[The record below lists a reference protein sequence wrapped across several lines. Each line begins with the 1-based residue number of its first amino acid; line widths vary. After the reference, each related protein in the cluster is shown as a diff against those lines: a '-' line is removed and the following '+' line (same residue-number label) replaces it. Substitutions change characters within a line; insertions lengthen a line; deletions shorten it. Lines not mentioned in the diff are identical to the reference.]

1 MIVSANKHEFNMTDY
16 KSIFEEAEKTL
27 KKQSWFSEM
36 EFDGQYGHF
45 KKIEN
50 KKRTNQEIF
59 ELLVMIIFYSGFRA
73 TTIEQK
79 EKVILGHLSDYTRV
93 ALFNDNDLSRILGDT
108 RMVRNKRKI
117 GSCIFNAKTFKK
129 IVEEHGSFQIYL
141 DSFAA
146 NSSFE
151 NFVLLKEELQ
161 YRFDY
166 LGGTT
171 VYHFLTELGFQ
182 ALKPDRVILR
192 IFKRLGLIESEKQLL
207 KSVIL
212 GRKFS
217 KATEHPIR
225 YIDIILVKYG
235 QKGRSKK
242 FGLADGICVEKNP
255 RCKVCGLSKHCD
267 YYRMSFNMLNG

>member
-1 MIVSANKHEFNMTDY
+1 MTDY

-27 KKQSWFSEM
+27 KRQSWFSEV
-36 EFDGQYGHF
+36 EFDAQYGHF

-50 KKRTNQEIF
+50 KKRTDQEVF

-79 EKVILGHLSDYTRV
+79 EKIILGYLSDYTRV
-93 ALFNDNDLSRILGDT
+93 ALFNDSDLSRILEDT
-108 RMVRNKRKI
+108 KMVRNKRKI
-117 GSCIFNAKTFKK
+117 ESCISNAKTFKN
-129 IVEEHGSFQIYL
+129 IVDEHGGFQNYL
-141 DSFAA
+141 NNFTA
-146 NSSFE
+146 NTSFE
-151 NFVLLKEELQ
+151 NLVLLKEELQ

-217 KATEHPIR
+217 KATEQPIR

-235 QKGRSKK
+235 QKGKSEK

>member
-1 MIVSANKHEFNMTDY
+1 VTDY
-16 KSIFEEAEKTL
+16 KSIFEVAEKTL
-27 KKQSWFSEM
+27 RKQSWFSEID
-36 EFDGQYGHF
+36 FDAQYGSF

-50 KKRTNQEIF
+50 KKRTDRELF

-73 TTIEQK
+73 ATIEQK
-79 EKVILGHLSDYTRV
+79 EQVILGHLSDYRSV
-93 ALFNDNDLSRILGDT
+93 ALFNDSDLNRILQDT
-108 RMVRNKRKI
+108 RMVRNKKKI
-117 GSCIFNAKTFKK
+117 KSCISNAKTFKN
-129 IVEEHGSFQIYL
+129 IVDEHGGFQNYL
-141 DSFAA
+141 DSFTA
-146 NSSFE
+146 NVSFE

-192 IFKRLGLIESEKQLL
+192 LFKRLGLIESDKQLL

-217 KATEHPIR
+217 KATKLPIR

-235 QKGRSKK
+235 QKGKSEK
-242 FGLADGICVEKNP
+242 FGLEDGICVEKNP
-255 RCKVCGLSKHCD
+255 KCTMCGLSEHCA
-267 YYRMSFNMLNG
+267 YHRMTAKILNG